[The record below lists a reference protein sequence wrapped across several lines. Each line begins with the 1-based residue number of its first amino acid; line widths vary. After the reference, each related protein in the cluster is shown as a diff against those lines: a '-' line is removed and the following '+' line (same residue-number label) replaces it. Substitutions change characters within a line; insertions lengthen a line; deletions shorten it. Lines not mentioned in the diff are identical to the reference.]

1 MSVLLIDL
9 QVRAG
14 EEAHLEDVFRSTFR
28 PAISEQAGFQ
38 SVELLRPGAGS
49 RWVIEIRF
57 VDETARLAWVATD
70 LHQEVWPQIDAH
82 CAEATAVVF
91 EPIV

>member
-9 QVRAG
+9 QVRPG
-14 EEAHLEDVFRSTFR
+14 EESHLEDVFKSTFR
-28 PAISEQAGFQ
+28 PAISQQAGFQ
-38 SVELLRPGAGS
+38 AVDLLRPASGS

-57 VDETARLAWVATD
+57 VDETSRLAWVATD

-82 CAEATAVVF
+82 CAEALAVVF
-91 EPIV
+91 EPVP